1 MTISTSLMYWFTRLD
16 GLHNLFQAIII
27 LGTIAFIIFTVV
39 YIYALCEEQIDD
51 DATFIKKFA
60 SRTLKILSIPLILA
74 LSGLIFVPTSQ
85 EMAMIYVVPRLAES
99 QVIKQDI
106 PEIYDLGM
114 NALKDW
120 LKDTKK
126 E

>member
-16 GLHNLFQAIII
+16 GLHNLFEAILI
-27 LGTIAFIIFTVV
+27 LGISAFIVFTIA
-39 YIYALCEEQIDD
+39 YIYAFCEEQIDS
-51 DATFIKKFA
+51 DATLIKKFA
-60 SRTLKILSIPLILA
+60 SRVLKILSILLIFA
-74 LSGLIFVPTSQ
+74 LSGSTFVPTSK
-85 EMAMIYVVPRLAES
+85 EMAMIYVVPHLAES

-120 LKDTKK
+120 LKDAKK